1 MTVFRLISQAVLF
14 TSAALAVAF
23 PLSARESV
31 AVAEGSTLKMVD
43 LPLPEDY
50 YPGLKAIL
58 EQAGKRSPELVRV
71 GIDREVAQQRLR
83 IARSRHY
90 PSLGIGGN
98 LGYRFVQR
106 QGEDNDGSLSGS
118 VSVGVNRPL
127 YFWGAVSAGVEKG
140 EIDFENSLL
149 LTKERFQTT
158 VQSLRDEYLALILN
172 EMRLRNVRLRRSN
185 LETQL
190 ARRESDYRVG
200 RLSEEEYLSFQIELD
215 NSLIEIGELEDERD
229 ETLASF
235 KRISGA
241 EELPRIPSGVAPID
255 LDELESRLRGD
266 AVGPLWVEQTFNL
279 QLNRNTMDKIVLDET
294 IIKSQQR
301 PNVSFSAS
309 VSQAPVNTAAQNDV
323 ETIRWFAGLSV
334 SWNVFDGFATQASRR
349 INLLEKRRLESQIRT
364 NIEVLEEER
373 TELENDLFAM
383 IRKQRLAERRF
394 ELDSRIYSRI
404 KSEFSDG
411 LVSANEFRTTQAEY
425 YAKEYALHLAR
436 AELLRA
442 ISDYLVIL
450 NADRAVDYLEFDET
464 EV

>member
-1 MTVFRLISQAVLF
+1 MVVSRILPKALFFSLAAPFCGLLQAQQE
-14 TSAALAVAF
+14 AV
-23 PLSARESV
+23 P
-31 AVAEGSTLKMVD
+31 VAEGSTLQLVD

-50 YPGLKAIL
+50 YPGLKSIL
-58 EQAGKRSPELVRV
+58 EQAGKQAPELVRV
-71 GIDREVAQQRLR
+71 GLDREVAQQRLR

-90 PSLGIGGN
+90 PSVGIGGN

-106 QGEDNDGSLSGS
+106 QGEENDGSLSGS
-118 VSVGVNRPL
+118 VSLGVSRPL
-127 YFWGAVSAGVEKG
+127 YFWGAVTAGIEKG
-140 EIDFENSLL
+140 EIDFENSLI
-149 LTKERFQTT
+149 LTKERFQNT
-158 VQSLRDEYLALILN
+158 VQNLRDEYLSLILN
-172 EMRLRNVRLRRSN
+172 EMRLRNLRLRRSN

-215 NSLIEIGELEDERD
+215 NSLVEIEELEDERE
-229 ETLASF
+229 ETLATF
-235 KRISGA
+235 KRISGVEA
-241 EELPRIPSGVAPID
+241 IPEIPSGVAPID
-255 LDELESRLRGD
+255 LEELERQLRGD
-266 AVGPLWVEQTFNL
+266 EVDPLWVEQTFNI
-279 QLNRNTMDKIVLDET
+279 QLNRNTMDKISLDQT

-309 VSQAPVNTAAQNDV
+309 VSQAPVNTATENDV

-364 NIEVLEEER
+364 NIAILEEER
-373 TELENDLFAM
+373 MEMENDLLVM

-411 LVSANEFRTTQAEY
+411 RVSANEFRTTQSDY
-425 YAKEYALHLAR
+425 YAQEYALHVAR
-436 AELLRA
+436 AELLRTVA
-442 ISDYLVIL
+442 DYLVVL
-450 NADRAVDYLEFDET
+450 NADRAIDYLAFQET

>member
-1 MTVFRLISQAVLF
+1 MVPCTAVL
-14 TSAALAVAF
+14 TAQNDPV
-23 PLSARESV
+23 P
-31 AVAEGSTLKMVD
+31 VAEGSTLQMVD

-50 YPGLKAIL
+50 YPSLKTIL
-58 EQAGKRSPELVRV
+58 EEAGKQAPELVRV

-90 PSLGIGGN
+90 PSVGIGGN

-127 YFWGAVSAGVEKG
+127 YFWGAVSAGIEKG
-140 EIDFENSLL
+140 EVDFENSLL
-149 LTKERFQTT
+149 LTKEQFQTT
-158 VQSLRDEYLALILN
+158 VQLLRDEYLTLILN
-172 EMRLRNVRLRRSN
+172 EMQLRNLRLRRN
-185 LETQL
+185 ILETQL
-190 ARRESDYRVG
+190 ARKESDYRVG

-215 NSLIEIGELEDERD
+215 RSLIEIEELEDERD
-229 ETLASF
+229 ETQASF
-235 KRISGA
+235 KRISGVD
-241 EELPRIPSGVAPID
+241 ELPTIPSGVAPID
-255 LDELESRLRGD
+255 LDDLESRLRGD
-266 AVGPLWVEQTFNL
+266 VVGPLWVEQTFNI
-279 QLNRNTMDKIVLDET
+279 QLNRNTMEKVALDET

-301 PNVSFSAS
+301 PNISFSAS
-309 VSQAPVNTAAQNDV
+309 VSQAPVNTATENDV

-349 INLLEKRRLESQIRT
+349 INLLERRRLQSQIRT
-364 NIEVLEEER
+364 NIEVLNEEKNS
-373 TELENDLFAM
+373 LENELFVM

-411 LVSANEFRTTQAEY
+411 RVSANEFRTTQADY
-425 YAKEYALHLAR
+425 YAQEYALHIAR

-442 ISDYLVIL
+442 VADYLVVL
-450 NADRAVDYLEFDET
+450 NADRAVDYLEFQET
-464 EV
+464 DV